1 MADPTGSGPLGSA
14 RLPARTAQAEEAFI
28 RDLRGATDLDPED
41 LAELVSL
48 AMADKRV
55 KLGARLVQLL
65 PDFVEIEPGSALER
79 AERAARLLV
88 LDSSDIELY
97 NCFDE
102 AWREVRRRRMKRML
116 ARQRLSGRNEQYTV
130 PRVGRRPRK
139 R

>member
-1 MADPTGSGPLGSA
+1 MAEPTGSD
-14 RLPARTAQAEEAFI
+14 RLPPRTAEAEESFVRA
-28 RDLRGATDLDPED
+28 LRADPDLDPEH

-48 AMADKRV
+48 AMSDKRI
-55 KLGARLVQLL
+55 KLAARLVQLL
-65 PDFVEIEPGSALER
+65 PEHVDIEPGSALER

-88 LDSSDIELY
+88 LDASDIELY

-116 ARQRLSGRNEQYTV
+116 TRQRLSGRNEQFTV